1 MNIQALLKQAQK
13 MQKDLEKAQQELEN
27 KEYES
32 QLSGGAVKAVV
43 TGDMELK
50 SLEVNDDELFTLE
63 NKDILIDMISSAVND
78 ALTKAVFDKEQVM
91 KKMTGGAKMP
101 GMF

>member
-13 MQKDLEKAQQELEN
+13 MQKDLEKAQKELEGR
-27 KEYES
+27 EYES
-32 QLSGGAVKAVV
+32 TLSGGTVKAVV

-50 SLEVNDDELFTLE
+50 SLEVTDDELFTVE
-63 NKDILIDMISSAVND
+63 NKDMLLDMINSAVND
-78 ALTKAVFDKEQVM
+78 ALTKAVFDKEQLM